1 MRGALGLPCPSRGC
15 MAQIESIQ
23 HTTPSYQS
31 ILTFD
36 YLINNFQNVFVTF
49 LSNNEHIYLIY
60 FFLHFLLLI
69 DQVIIIDTYYLLWY
83 KTKQYFFL

>member
-1 MRGALGLPCPSRGC
+1 MRGGHGLPCPSRRC

-49 LSNNEHIYLIY
+49 LSNNEQIYLIY
-60 FFLHFLLLI
+60 VFHFLLLI
-69 DQVIIIDTYYLLWY
+69 DHVIIIDTYYLLWY